1 MYTDVAADGNSQSGL
16 SRVTKICYCHLKN
29 DYLASITNPCI
40 ILHILKWIYD
50 NCNDSFVIMRKIWIT
65 HICSSKLSLFL
76 SYGVATH
83 LLRIEVL
90 ELSVVY
96 NYHHYLLDSFI
107 CFLVCM
113 VHFHN
118 WQEFCDSCY
127 CILVVPQSILSWG
140 SE

>member
-1 MYTDVAADGNSQSGL
+1 MYTDVAADGNSQYRL
-16 SRVTKICYCHLKN
+16 SRVTKICYCPLKN

-40 ILHILKWIYD
+40 ILHVLKWIYD

-96 NYHHYLLDSFI
+96 NYHHQCTIWFSLTLSF
-107 CFLVCM
+107 VS
-113 VHFHN
+113 
-118 WQEFCDSCY
+118 SCAW
-127 CILVVPQSILSWG
+127 SIFKIDKS
-140 SE
+140 SVIPVFVY